1 MSDVSWNCSVEKV
14 PPTGLTVGTLF
25 ELGCQGPQVAGLV
38 PTSLGLELA
47 KADRYKLQ
55 VLEVKSAGETGFQA
69 VVTGYVPGQ
78 INLESAVLTDGLV
91 RIALK
96 GIEFEVQSVLDPA
109 DKEPKPFPP
118 EGPVGLMWPRPVLF
132 SILLLVLLI
141 GAGVLFGIRRRRQAH
156 AFREWLEKN
165 QTPLSPIDQLNK
177 ELRRIAKDRNP
188 LSQVTEM
195 QRVTREYLAR
205 ETRAPVLTAS
215 PKSIFRKISD
225 GDSKFRQAIGPKTI
239 RLFSEFERLTEGL
252 EKKSIDDKEALSR
265 SLPALMDLVSEY
277 AEQVRSYTARMSA
290 SRFRR
295 QP

>member
-1 MSDVSWNCSVEKV
+1 MSDVNWNCAVEKV

-25 ELGCQGPQVAGLV
+25 ELSCQGPQVAGLV

-47 KADRYKLQ
+47 KADRYKLH

-109 DKEPKPFPP
+109 EKEPKPFPP
-118 EGPVGLMWPRPVLF
+118 ENPVGLMWPSSVLI
-132 SILLLVLLI
+132 SILLFVVALGGLVLL
-141 GAGVLFGIRRRRQAH
+141 GIRRRRQAQ
-156 AFREWLEKN
+156 AFGEWLEKN
-165 QTPLSPIDQLNK
+165 QTPLPPIDQLNK

-188 LSQVTEM
+188 RSQVAEM
-195 QRVTREYLAR
+195 ERATREYLAR
-205 ETRAPVLTAS
+205 ESRASVLKAS
-215 PKSIFRKISD
+215 PKAIAVKISN
-225 GDSKFRQAIGPKTI
+225 GDRKFQQAIAPKTV

-265 SLPALMDLVSEY
+265 SLPALMDFVSEY
-277 AEQVRSYTARMSA
+277 AEQVRAGRP
-290 SRFRR
+290 SRSGR